1 MGENNHAYFGPTY
14 EFQLLTPSED
24 RIQNLGTLIDTNHSG
39 LCQSTGLPCEMGL
52 K

>member
-39 LCQSTGLPCEMGL
+39 LYVSVHRPAL
-52 K
+52 